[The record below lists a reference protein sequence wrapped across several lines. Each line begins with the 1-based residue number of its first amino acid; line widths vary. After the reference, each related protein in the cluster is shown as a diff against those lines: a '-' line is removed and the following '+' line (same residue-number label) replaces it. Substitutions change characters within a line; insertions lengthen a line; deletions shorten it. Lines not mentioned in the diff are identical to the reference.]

1 MRRRAATPPDTHD
14 THDTHDT
21 RDTRTS
27 SVRRRDHVTARD
39 IRRWGAA
46 LLAGATALGAGT
58 ALWAGTAGTA
68 GAATT
73 PGIGFSPV
81 TTATPILPETAGQA
95 VANEA
100 FSLPNS
106 FKVGEKVTIDLAP
119 ATASTITAT
128 CAPTT
133 GNWVS
138 FTGTPTVTVTGGATS
153 ETKPTISATTGT
165 TLSAIGSC
173 TGAHDQLTLVV
184 TDTSAAGTTPWTVT
198 VSGIAY
204 STMAKTP
211 AGQVALRA
219 TAASG
224 TATGA
229 KALTVTPQ
237 PPSDADVVYPMASRA
252 TAPVTLQHSDASGQ
266 AVSDLSV
273 AEPIPGTFKAGATLT
288 VALSG
293 ATFDTAAP
301 AKATA
306 TGGSAAVTG
315 TKVTYSSGA
324 TSLSFKVKTAST
336 GTPATYTVSGLEVDT
351 SAVGRVVAT
360 ITATNGTT
368 TPAPMPVAANVL
380 PLGAVVQTTRVEG
393 ATADDTARAE
403 YLAAFPVTATTTGTG
418 TRNAVLATDA
428 DYQDALSAAY
438 LAKQLGTGV
447 LLTPTSSL
455 SQAALTTLAY
465 EGVQHVYVVGG
476 PLAISTTVTAALAT
490 TPSYKPGGTT
500 PRGATLTVTRIYGTS
515 ADQTAQKV
523 AQKFRATRIGS
534 FSAPGAYGGTY
545 NDTSGLNGTT
555 KHSVPT
561 TAMRTAVLARDSGY
575 QDATAASALA
585 YHTALPILL
594 TPTTRLSTAAISAIE
609 NEQITQVIVMGGPLA
624 ITNTVVKQL
633 ESMGVDVFR
642 VAGADATDTSQQL
655 ARFELAA
662 TKKKG
667 RQWTAS
673 AGAVLARGNYYS
685 DAVAGSDL
693 AAKTESPIV
702 LTEDQT
708 TLGPYVTAFF
718 TTVGKGTFTTMPATA
733 DFKIVV
739 LGGGLAVTQ
748 GTVSQAENAI
758 TAGATS

>member
-1 MRRRAATPPDTHD
+1 M
-14 THDTHDT
+14 
-21 RDTRTS
+21 
-27 SVRRRDHVTARD
+27 TARD
-39 IRRWGAA
+39 IRRWGAG
-46 LLAGATALGAGT
+46 LLAGATALGAGM
-58 ALWAGTAGTA
+58 ALWVGTAGTA
-68 GAATT
+68 GATTT
-73 PGIGFSPV
+73 PTIGFSPV
-81 TTATPILPETAGQA
+81 AKTTLILPETADQA
-95 VANEA
+95 AANEV

-106 FKVGEKVTIDLAP
+106 FKVGEKITVDLAP
-119 ATASTITAT
+119 ATAAAITAT

-133 GNWVS
+133 GNWVT
-138 FTGTPTVTVTGGATS
+138 FTGTPTITVTGGATS
-153 ETKPTISATTGT
+153 ETKPAISATTGT
-165 TLSAIGSC
+165 NLSAISSC
-173 TGAHDQLTLVV
+173 TGSQDQLTLVV
-184 TDTSAAGTTPWTVT
+184 TNTSAAGATPWTVT
-198 VSGIAY
+198 VSAIAY

-211 AGQVALRA
+211 AGQVALHA

-229 KALTVTPQ
+229 TALTVTPQ
-237 PPSDADVVYPMASRA
+237 PSSNADVVYPTASRA
-252 TAPVTLQHSDASGQ
+252 TAPVTLQHSDTSGQ

-273 AEPIPGTFKAGATLT
+273 AEPIPGTFKAGATVT
-288 VALSG
+288 VTLAG
-293 ATFDTAAP
+293 ATFDTSAP

-306 TGGSAAVTG
+306 AGGSAAVTG

-324 TSLSFKVKTAST
+324 ASLSFKVKTAST
-336 GTPATYTVSGLEVDT
+336 TTPATYSVSGLEVDT
-351 SAVGRVVAT
+351 SAVGKVVAT

-368 TPAPMPVAANVL
+368 ATPAPMPVAASVL

-476 PLAISTTVTAALAT
+476 PLAVTNTVTAALAK

-500 PRGATLTVTRIYGTS
+500 TRGATLSVTRIYGTT

-523 AQKFRATRIGS
+523 AQRFRATLIGS

-545 NDTSGLNGTT
+545 NDTTGLNGTT

-561 TAMRTAVLARDSGY
+561 TAMRTAVLARDSGF

-585 YHTALPILL
+585 YHTSLPILL

-609 NEQITQVIVMGGPLA
+609 NDQITQVIVMGGPLA
-624 ITNTVVKQL
+624 VTNTVVKQL

-642 VAGADATDTSQQL
+642 VAGADATDTSQEL

-662 TKKKG
+662 TKNKG

-702 LTEDQT
+702 LSEDQT

-718 TTVGKGTFTTMPATA
+718 TTVGKGTFTTMPVTA
-733 DFKIVV
+733 DFKVVV

-748 GTVSQAENAI
+748 GTVSEAENAI